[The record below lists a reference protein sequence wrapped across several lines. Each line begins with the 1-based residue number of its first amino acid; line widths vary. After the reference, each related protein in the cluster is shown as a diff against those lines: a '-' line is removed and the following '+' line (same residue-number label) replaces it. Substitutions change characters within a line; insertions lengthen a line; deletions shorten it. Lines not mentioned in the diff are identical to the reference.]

1 MLRGFDIEVITEH
14 TLFFVSGL
22 KDQRGNLRILAT
34 DEYINIG
41 YCLLSFIMVM
51 PSAHICVG
59 GVKLENDLIMYL
71 HVTETDS
78 IYSSI

>member
-14 TLFFVSGL
+14 TLFFVSGS

-41 YCLLSFIMVM
+41 LLFALFYYGNAQV
-51 PSAHICVG
+51 
-59 GVKLENDLIMYL
+59 LIF
-71 HVTETDS
+71 VWEG
-78 IYSSI
+78 